1 MPPHISYTV
10 LGAYT
15 VLICRS
21 YLVVAYTVHCEAK
34 FKSANYSFLFCLS
47 AVMGDAADEIEAED
61 EYNRQ
66 KTDPSIGISDL
77 QDALERYFAAMG
89 YRNLQEVLDLI
100 VGKNPWKSAAQA
112 MSLNV
117 FSCFS

>member
-1 MPPHISYTV
+1 VPPHISYTV

-15 VLICRS
+15 VFICRS
-21 YLVVAYTVHCEAK
+21 YLVGAYTVHCEAK
-34 FKSANYSFLFCLS
+34 FKSANYPFLFSFS
-47 AVMGDAADEIEAED
+47 AVMGDAAAEIDAED
-61 EYNRQ
+61 EYNRT
-66 KTDPSIGISDL
+66 KADPSIGISDL
-77 QDALERYFAAMG
+77 QAALERYFVAMG

-100 VGKNPWKSAAQA
+100 TGKNPWKSAAQA